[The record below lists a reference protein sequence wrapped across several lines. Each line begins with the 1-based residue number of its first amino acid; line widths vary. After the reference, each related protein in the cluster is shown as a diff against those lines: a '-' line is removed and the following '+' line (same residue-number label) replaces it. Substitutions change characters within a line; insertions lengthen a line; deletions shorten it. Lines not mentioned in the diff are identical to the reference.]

1 MWPNG
6 AAFCGR
12 PWVQIPL
19 CPSFASPSSALTKL
33 ITPVALLWSRL
44 KSRLLHHHHRF
55 FFDNRSIQDLTG
67 SIRRCSFLH
76 SSAWSCNE
84 ARPRIAFVRID
95 ANNIK
100 TLVFD
105 CGFGMPKSGH
115 PASHQGPFEK
125 AVKTQINGK
134 YDGRACALQPMPLAQ
149 IITHTHTIQSVNCRG
164 PDRSGANRDLDQLF
178 SNRPCRSCLLGS
190 NFLMLLFGKGR
201 FQVAFL
207 GPDVVPKW
215 AQALFEMSI

>member
-1 MWPNG
+1 MCLMRACFSGCNAPPNKSIIHLLSVRARVAQWRRLLRKALG
-6 AAFCGR
+6 SNPIVSIFCIAFVCADQAYNAGR
-12 PWVQIPL
+12 TSLVAPEIPPL
-19 CPSFASPSSALTKL
+19 ASPSS
-33 ITPVALLWSRL
+33 V
-44 KSRLLHHHHRF
+44 

-149 IITHTHTIQSVNCRG
+149 IITHTHTRYNLSIVEGRI
-164 PDRSGANRDLDQLF
+164 DRVRTGTWISFFRTVRAD
-178 SNRPCRSCLLGS
+178 PACLVRIS
-190 NFLMLLFGKGR
+190 
-201 FQVAFL
+201 
-207 GPDVVPKW
+207 
-215 AQALFEMSI
+215 